1 MTGRTKKNPN
11 EVNLC
16 YFDIAK
22 IRYVDNFKLAGKHK
36 GTLWALDSCGES
48 IFPSRKTISNSSGFS
63 ESAVDSAIKDLRRL
77 GCLSVIHRKGT
88 SNIYVLDRKMI
99 RRLAEEE
106 RAESNTEKARVER
119 EVARL
124 KSKCDIGGS
133 QKKEGELPAN

>member
-1 MTGRTKKNPN
+1 MTGRTKKNSN

-48 IFPSRKTISNSSGFS
+48 IFPSRKTISDSSGFS
-63 ESAVDSAIKDLRRL
+63 ESAVDSAIKDLKKL

-88 SNIYVLDRKMI
+88 SNVYVLDRKMI
-99 RRLAEEE
+99 RRLAKEK
-106 RAESNTEKARVER
+106 RAENSAEKDRVDA

-133 QKKEGELPAN
+133 QENEG